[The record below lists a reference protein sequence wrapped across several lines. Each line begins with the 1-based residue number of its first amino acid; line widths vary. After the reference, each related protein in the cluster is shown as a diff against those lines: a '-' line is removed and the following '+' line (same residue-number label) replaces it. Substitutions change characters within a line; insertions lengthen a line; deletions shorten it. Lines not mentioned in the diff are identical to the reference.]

1 MITKVET
8 IKVTDSRQRHLA
20 ALQDIFRKAVRGHAT
35 PDSAVV
41 YHGLIPPHILFSAEE
56 YKITTQDE
64 WKRLWQNKLKTPMP
78 GDLPR
83 HTTAY
88 VRLWPYEA
96 DAKVT
101 ARNGYTDLHVHWN
114 LRDQPAFNAG
124 NPGHF
129 AVLLADPHRKVMQ
142 TASRQRPPRGIFY
155 DLRHENY
162 GIGATR

>member
-56 YKITTQDE
+56 YQITTQGE
-64 WKRLWQNKLKTPMP
+64 WEKLWREKLKTPMP

-83 HTTAY
+83 NTTAY
-88 VRLWPYEA
+88 ARLWPYEA
-96 DAKVT
+96 FAKVS
-101 ARNGYTDLHVHWN
+101 ARKGYTDLHIHWD
-114 LRDQPAFNAG
+114 LCAQPPRDG
-124 NPGHF
+124 SPGHF
-129 AVLLADPHRKVMQ
+129 AVFLADPNRKITQ
-142 TASRQRPPRGIFY
+142 TSSRRHWSKTRYWDTRY
-155 DLRHENY
+155 DEV
-162 GIGATR
+162 GVGAAL